1 MGSVPQSLR
10 CALPGVGWTVGVL
23 SGSGAQSPVPEERR
37 VQRRLHAKSLCPAW
51 EPARFLA
58 QHRQLSRSGA
68 ALQSKWAPSG
78 RTLGK
83 L

>member
-1 MGSVPQSLR
+1 MWSVPQSLR
-10 CALPGVGWTVGVL
+10 SALPRVGWTVGVL

-37 VQRRLHAKSLCPAW
+37 VQRRPHAKGLCPAR
-51 EPARFLA
+51 ELARFLS

-68 ALQSKWAPSG
+68 APQSERAPSG